1 MSLLHL
7 PEPVPS
13 DDDIDIKDE
22 FKGGDEESKAGEE
35 VVKDSSK
42 SKTPSPEV
50 PADDLGES
58 APVAPVKEPDPVPKA
73 EEYDPQAA
81 AIESIMGEEG
91 QVKSKSPVKPLLSPP
106 HQLGPISGPHSSSRS
121 ALLSNPTYQ
130 RLQEIAQRQSGGGS
144 LLTKPTAPMGVMG
157 SSQTAHRSGH

>member
-1 MSLLHL
+1 M
-7 PEPVPS
+7 
-13 DDDIDIKDE
+13 
-22 FKGGDEESKAGEE
+22 
-35 VVKDSSK
+35 VKDSSK

-73 EEYDPQAA
+73 EEYDPLAA

-106 HQLGPISGPHSSSRS
+106 HQLGPISGPHSSSSRS

-144 LLTKPTAPMGVMG
+144 LLTKPAAPMGVMG